1 MTTYQRSAVHTA
13 ADIQAIADHAGSFF
27 FSADTMRFFS
37 SRILTG
43 IVALDGAKTEPGNR
57 FLFLTSER
65 HGIGQPRHYAVRLAT
80 LTTQRDDRPGL
91 HIATVGDYHATAGRA
106 RTAMRDYATVNAT
119 A

>member
-27 FSADTMRFFS
+27 S
-37 SRILTG
+37 SRVLTG
-43 IVALDGAKTEPGNR
+43 IVALDGAKSEPGNR

-65 HGIGQPRHYAVRLAT
+65 HGDDQPRHYAVRLAT
-80 LTTQRDDRPGL
+80 LTTQRDDRPG
-91 HIATVGDYHATAGRA
+91 IDITTVGDHHATAGKA